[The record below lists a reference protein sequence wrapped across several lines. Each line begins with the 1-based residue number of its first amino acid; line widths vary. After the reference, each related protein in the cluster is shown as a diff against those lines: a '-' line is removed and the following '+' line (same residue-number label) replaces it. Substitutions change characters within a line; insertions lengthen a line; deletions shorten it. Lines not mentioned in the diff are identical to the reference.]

1 MTPFDSWLSLLSLAQ
16 TRDPLLAQGAVD
28 AKGAKKH
35 SGRFTQNID
44 SNAVFDLQTVL
55 KGLGYYVEPDG
66 YFGEQTTAAL
76 RSALIGWRGA
86 GDEYSFAEDWRPLA
100 MQMINALFESAKAGK
115 VQDYGQAAVE
125 VVKELIPP
133 TITVPSV
140 FGPAPSTVTM
150 PSTTTIPDTTS
161 VPIVKDVPHTTPFV
175 PSPPPSSSSRHPR
188 GYLSP
193 FVKTKAVLAL
203 PPSPTQE
210 RRKEEPPM
218 TEPSERFQVAI
229 GPLLDKEG
237 GFVNDPVDLGGM
249 TMMGV
254 TRKWFPDEPLWA
266 VVDEILARGGN
277 PNEAKGEL
285 RPSIEAFYKK
295 EFWDK
300 ANCDVLPPGLDAQHF
315 DFVVNAGK
323 GATKA
328 LQIIANTFCQE
339 ELGGK
344 IAEDGLR
351 GPTTR
356 KAASALGSLGD
367 EWHETLV
374 AAYKCAQGMHY
385 LSLCKAKPAQK
396 KFIKGWLLNRLEL

>member
-1 MTPFDSWLSLLSLAQ
+1 MNPFDSWLSLLSLAQ

-28 AKGAKKH
+28 AKGAEKH
-35 SGRFTQNID
+35 SGRFTQNVEG
-44 SNAVFDLQTVL
+44 NAVYDLQNVL
-55 KGLGYYVEPDG
+55 KCLGYYVEPDG

-76 RSALIGWRGA
+76 RAALIGWREA
-86 GDEYSFAEDWRPLA
+86 GEEYSFAEDWRPLA
-100 MQMINALFESAKAGK
+100 MQMINALYKWAFTERPQGAQGGATIPSAWAADVGEEFERGGSKVATSTPPIREAIAKF
-115 VQDYGQAAVE
+115 
-125 VVKELIPP
+125 VKSNDPSIPP
-133 TITVPSV
+133 PKTET
-140 FGPAPSTVTM
+140 FTR
-150 PSTTTIPDTTS
+150 
-161 VPIVKDVPHTTPFV
+161 DVPHTTPFV
-175 PSPPPSSSSRHPR
+175 PSPPPGSGSTAA
-188 GYLSP
+188 SP
-193 FVKTKAVLAL
+193 PE
-203 PPSPTQE
+203 PPK
-210 RRKEEPPM
+210 KEEPPM

-266 VVDEILARGGN
+266 KVDEILSRGGN
-277 PNEAKGEL
+277 PNEAMGEL

-295 EFWDK
+295 EFWGK
-300 ANCDVLPPGLDAQHF
+300 ANCDVLPPGLDSQHF

-328 LQIIANTFCQE
+328 LQIVANTFCQE

-344 IAEDGLR
+344 IDEDGLR

-356 KAASALGSLGD
+356 KAATALGSLGD

-385 LSLCKAKPAQK
+385 LNLCKAKPAQK

>member
-1 MTPFDSWLSLLSLAQ
+1 MSPWNCSSPMRVSGANPEKQGLKHLPRGPLRRFRGHAQVSGANPEKQGLS
-16 TRDPLLAQGAVD
+16 
-28 AKGAKKH
+28 
-35 SGRFTQNID
+35 
-44 SNAVFDLQTVL
+44 
-55 KGLGYYVEPDG
+55 
-66 YFGEQTTAAL
+66 YFGEQTTEAV
-76 RSALIGWRGA
+76 RTALIRWSRSGE
-86 GDEYSFAEDWRPLA
+86 EYSFAEDWRPLA
-100 MQMINALFESAKAGK
+100 MQVISALFESAKDGK
-115 VQDYGQAAVE
+115 IQDY
-125 VVKELIPP
+125 KDLIPP
-133 TITVPSV
+133 TVSVPSV
-140 FGPAPSTVTM
+140 FGPVPSTTAT
-150 PSTTTIPDTTS
+150 PSTTTS
-161 VPIVKDVPHTTPFV
+161 TPAT
-175 PSPPPSSSSRHPR
+175 PSF
-188 GYLSP
+188 G
-193 FVKTKAVLAL
+193 TKARQEAIEVSTAAAAHKVSKVLN
-203 PPSPTQE
+203 PPK
-210 RRKEEPPM
+210 KEEPPM

-254 TRKWFPDEPLWA
+254 TRKWFPDEPMWA
-266 VVDEILARGGN
+266 VVDEILDRGGN

-300 ANCDVLPPGLDAQHF
+300 ANCDVLPPGLDSQHF

-344 IAEDGLR
+344 IDEDGKR

-356 KAASALGSLGD
+356 KVASALGSLGT
-367 EWHETLV
+367 EWHDTLV

-385 LSLCKAKPAQK
+385 LNLCKAKPAQK

>member
-28 AKGAKKH
+28 AKGSKKH
-35 SGRFTQNID
+35 SGRFVQNIEG
-44 SNAVFDLQTVL
+44 NAVFDLQTVL
-55 KGLGYYVEPDG
+55 KGLGYDVEPDG
-66 YFGEQTTAAL
+66 YFGEQTTEAM
-76 RSALIGWRGA
+76 RTALIGWRRSGE
-86 GDEYSFAEDWRPLA
+86 EYSFAEDWRPLA
-100 MQMINALFESAKAGK
+100 MQVISAFFESAKDGK
-115 VQDYGQAAVE
+115 IQDYGQVAVDYL
-125 VVKELIPP
+125 VKEL
-133 TITVPSV
+133 VPSPTSWGEV
-140 FGPAPSTVTM
+140 KEVGPSKPEV
-150 PSTTTIPDTTS
+150 PPTTS
-161 VPIVKDVPHTTPFV
+161 VPIVRDLPPTYTHTPA
-175 PSPPPSSSSRHPR
+175 PSPVFTKTVPIVDSLMSRAP
-188 GYLSP
+188 
-193 FVKTKAVLAL
+193 L
-203 PPSPTQE
+203 PPAPE
-210 RRKEEPPM
+210 PPKKEEPPM
-218 TEPSERFQVAI
+218 IEPSERFQVAI

-266 VVDEILARGGN
+266 KVDEILARGGN
-277 PNEAKGEL
+277 PNEAMGEL
-285 RPSIEAFYKK
+285 RPAIEAFYKK

-344 IAEDGLR
+344 IGEDGLR